1 MNAKSVKIV
10 FMGTPEF
17 AVPSLEALAKEFG
30 VALVVTNPDKPAG
43 RGLKLVPSPVKL
55 KAMEL
60 GIPVLQPEKLKD
72 PAFVNELKQIEPD
85 IIVVIAFKIL
95 PAEVFKVARIASFN
109 VHPSLLPKYR
119 GPAPINWTIING
131 ERETGL
137 TTFVLQEEVDA
148 GNIILQWKY
157 PIPEDFTAGDLH
169 DFLAPKAG
177 EIAVETCRVL
187 LSGNYQLFKQ
197 DDRLAT
203 RAPKIY
209 PEQCEIDWAKGAV
222 EIRNFI
228 YGVSPMPGAWFIL
241 DGKRFKIFRC
251 KYKLEPHQNEPGKV
265 IIQTNQMLI
274 SCSDGF
280 IIPTEVQFEGR
291 KKMSIEEFLR
301 GYRLAR

>member
-1 MNAKSVKIV
+1 MNAERVKIV

-17 AVPSLEALAKEFG
+17 AVPSLESLVKAFG
-30 VALVVTNPDKPAG
+30 VTLVVTNPDKPAG
-43 RGLKLVPSPVKL
+43 RGLKPVPSAVKL

-60 GIPVLQPEKLKD
+60 GVPVLQPEKLKE
-72 PAFVNELKQIEPD
+72 PLFVNELKKIEPD
-85 IIVVIAFKIL
+85 IIVVVAFKIL

-131 ERETGL
+131 EKETGL
-137 TTFVLQEEVDA
+137 TTFILQEEVDA

-157 PIPEDFTAGDLH
+157 SIPEDFTAGDLH

-187 LSGNYQLFKQ
+187 LSGNYQLLKQ
-197 DDRLAT
+197 DNSLAT
-203 RAPKIY
+203 KAPKIY
-209 PEQCEIDWAKGAV
+209 PEQCQIDWTKGAR

-228 YGVSPMPGAWFIL
+228 YGVSPSPGAWFIL

-251 KYKLEPHQNEPGKV
+251 EYKLEQHQNEPGR
-265 IIQTNQMLI
+265 IIVNSKEILI
-274 SCSDGF
+274 CCSDGY
-280 IIPTEVQFEGR
+280 IIPKEVQIEGR
-291 KKMSIEEFLR
+291 RKMAIEEFLR
-301 GYRLAR
+301 GYRFAF